1 MRMQAGGDFRCRLFA
16 KQGCGGVA
24 GLGICRYFISGHGGQ
39 SGVTMT
45 LSFSVFLS
53 EALILSG
60 EISSEAEARPR
71 RKDLWHD

>member
-1 MRMQAGGDFRCRLFA
+1 
-16 KQGCGGVA
+16 
-24 GLGICRYFISGHGGQ
+24 
-39 SGVTMT
+39 MT